1 LALTQSCRP
10 LPDFAELEPL
20 ALGAPIAR
28 AEYVTAQ
35 ALGALWRE
43 LDTAFPGHR
52 ATSHATT
59 EETLKQLNPAWDV
72 VGRAHFNRAENAKDP
87 DAPFAFLATYVHQ
100 LSNHG
105 KVQRIPLND
114 ALREYAGSKKRQRLL
129 FTLRKV
135 DATDLISNAGDSAA
149 MAQRG
154 PGKEPVLADANL
166 SELIALEMAAERD
179 SAAGAT
185 VADRKPSAR
194 GVTPSKKS
202 TKEKLDRKTTS
213 ARQKAVRST
222 RTSTERQAAVMGLGP
237 RSPSGR

>member
-1 LALTQSCRP
+1 MGRRRSRALQPGGEREGPGRAIRLSR
-10 LPDFAELEPL
+10 DIRASALEPRQ
-20 ALGAPIAR
+20 G
-28 AEYVTAQ
+28 TA
-35 ALGALWRE
+35 
-43 LDTAFPGHR
+43 
-52 ATSHATT
+52 
-59 EETLKQLNPAWDV
+59 
-72 VGRAHFNRAENAKDP
+72 
-87 DAPFAFLATYVHQ
+87 
-100 LSNHG
+100 
-105 KVQRIPLND
+105 IPLND

-149 MAQRG
+149 MAERG

-166 SELIALEMAAERD
+166 SELFALEMAAERE